1 MILCIFLVQRKA
13 KNVVL
18 FLLKLLLLPN
28 IHVRLLTVWQVK
40 HQTMKRFQIQQ
51 LISRIINYIFCF
63 VLEVFS
69 IIVSRIL
76 RFLKKLI

>member
-28 IHVRLLTVWQVK
+28 IPVRLLTVWQVK
-40 HQTMKRFQIQQ
+40 HQTMKQFQIQQ

-76 RFLKKLI
+76 RFLKS